1 MYPFFFEFHARHA
14 YEGGPC
20 IELFPQKILQPCMSR
35 PATSPQDIMHMQCMC
50 PIAPCVQE
58 KIKQRCTTQC
68 HRIPTPGL
76 QQDAPP
82 GLASFGL
89 RHWLE
94 MKEGSG
100 VLFQSGCRW
109 RVAWATPWYGNQ
121 SDLHEDVMCGNASGW
136 AGLVGVGCLCCMSRA
151 FFSFCLMHDPHL
163 TASIS
168 IESQPDPV

>member
-1 MYPFFFEFHARHA
+1 MYPFFFLNFMHATHTRGDPALNFFPKKSCNHACPGRQQAHKTSCTCNACARLRHA
-14 YEGGPC
+14 C
-20 IELFPQKILQPCMSR
+20 RKKF
-35 PATSPQDIMHMQCMC
+35 
-50 PIAPCVQE
+50 
-58 KIKQRCTTQC
+58 KQRCTTQC

-100 VLFQSGCRW
+100 VLFHSGCRW

-151 FFSFCLMHDPHL
+151 FFFFLL
-163 TASIS
+163 NA
-168 IESQPDPV
+168 